1 MYRARFSPL
10 RLLALLLMLNA
21 ALAAP
26 LAAKSAPKKTTARD
40 ANTRQ
45 AQMAASIE
53 QLLADPAV
61 QHSFWGIKAVS
72 LDTGRTLFERNSD
85 KLFTPASNAKL
96 FTTAATL
103 ALIGPNYRFRTT
115 VESSA
120 AADKYGRIDGDL
132 ILVGR
137 GDPNIS
143 GRVFPYS
150 YPVPER
156 TLPPEWVLQDLA
168 GQLVQ
173 SGVKFVDGNVVG
185 DDSFFTYERY
195 GEGWSQED
203 IFWDYGAPVSAL
215 TLNDNTVFVTIDP
228 GTRPGDRAFIRIEP
242 FASYF
247 EIDNRAFT
255 TPAASGAAK
264 LGVNR
269 EPGSNVLTVWG
280 TIPTDD
286 SGHTY
291 SVAITD
297 PAAFAARVFR
307 SILLQRGIAVYGDV
321 AAHHTDAPTLFA
333 ASFKASKMYSGGG
346 DTVDPPALADRVVLA
361 SHESLPLIEDLRVIN
376 KDSQNLHAEIMLR
389 LLGREKGTSGSIEGG
404 AEVMR
409 SFLALAG
416 ITPDE
421 YTFFDGSGLS
431 RQDLVTPDAVVK
443 LLTYINSQ
451 AWGET
456 FRQTLPVAGTDGTL
470 AFRFRNTPVQGRVQ
484 AKTGTL
490 GHVNA
495 LSGYATTLSGD
506 HVVFSIIVNNQNMGS
521 HPAIQVIDQI
531 VQAIVD
537 DVPPAS
543 PLKRRTC
550 CVVAAPSAP

>member
-215 TLNDNTVFVTIDP
+215 TLNDNTVFVTIEP

-307 SILLQRGIAVYGDV
+307 SILLQRGIAVYGGV
-321 AAHHTDAPTLFA
+321 AAHHTDAPTLFT

-346 DTVDPPALADRVVLA
+346 DTVDPPGLADRVVLA
-361 SHESLPLIEDLRVIN
+361 SYESLPLLEDLRVIN

-537 DVPPAS
+537 DVPPA
-543 PLKRRTC
+543 PPIKRRTC